1 MVRGSIFGLILLKN
15 VFGVVI
21 EDAYNLFG
29 NVQSKSSAF
38 KPTVQKPYA
47 RKSAAG
53 KPTVS

>member
-38 KPTVQKPYA
+38 KPTVQKP
-47 RKSAAG
+47 
-53 KPTVS
+53 